1 VLETAVPGAGSAPTD
16 IAAGPDGNMW
26 FTEEGSDQIG
36 RITPATTITE
46 FAILPG
52 APHAI
57 ASEGGAGGALWYT
70 MPPSDTIG
78 RITTAGARTSFSL
91 PGPPGPPGPTGP
103 SGPPGPTGP
112 PGRVGESRLVVVA
125 FAVAPRRPRAGRRV
139 TVRFALTHSARVAL
153 RVRRGGRTRR
163 VAVKTAR
170 AGVGSIGRNGRF
182 GNRPA
187 RPGRYLLIVTATSEG
202 RSASSSLGARLR

>member
-1 VLETAVPGAGSAPTD
+1 
-16 IAAGPDGNMW
+16 MW

-36 RITPATTITE
+36 RITPAAAITE
-46 FAILPG
+46 FAVLPG

-57 ASEGGAGGALWYT
+57 ASEGGAGGGLWYT
-70 MPPSDTIG
+70 MPPSDTVG

-91 PGPPGPPGPTGP
+91 PEPPGPTGP
-103 SGPPGPTGP
+103 SGPTGPTGPSGPTGPTGP
-112 PGRVGESRLVVVA
+112 PGPVGESRLVVVA

-170 AGVGSIGRNGRF
+170 AGVGKIGWNGRF
-182 GNRPA
+182 GRRRAPA
-187 RPGRYLLIVTATSEG
+187 GRYLLIVTATRDG
-202 RSASSSLGARLR
+202 RSASSSLRARLR